1 MTTGETFEPIGTPVL
16 PGSINSIL
24 EANPGMTATEATA
37 LQNEQLSR
45 YQAAAS
51 ALLGISPAE
60 LHTMRPEVIRE
71 GLDSRNI
78 GEAA

>member
-1 MTTGETFEPIGTPVL
+1 MTTGEIPEPTEIPVL

-24 EANPGMTATEATA
+24 EANPGMSAAEASA
-37 LQNEQLSR
+37 LQNEQMGR

-51 ALLGISPAE
+51 ALLGISPDE
-60 LHTMRPEVIRE
+60 LHNMRPEAIRK
-71 GLDSRNI
+71 GLNNSDI